1 MPGNEETNSTR
12 AGEPL
17 TSDGG
22 VLPKQIVAR
31 SSKAMQ
37 PLQRLAA
44 RGAQGPGPAAAEAVL
59 DLGFDPEDWAP
70 MDVVMIFV
78 GSMCNAS
85 PTSTPTRTRR
95 RRCRRGWPSAR
106 SSGRSRSGDRRT
118 AGRRPRG
125 WLDA

>member
-78 GSMCNAS
+78 GSMCNRFSDFNTDANA
-85 PTSTPTRTRR
+85 PTTVPQGLAERKVVGPLAQR
-95 RRCRRGWPSAR
+95 R
-106 SSGRSRSGDRRT
+106 SSDGE
-118 AGRRPRG
+118 ARPRG